1 MLKRLPQDGTFDQEA
16 PLDLL
21 IKRVPRD
28 QTFYSYDLSAATDR
42 LPLDVQ
48 RDILNKLNPLLG
60 SIWYYLLKDIP
71 YFYNGS
77 YLKYAVGQPM
87 GAYSSFAMLALT
99 HHVLVRHAALK
110 AGIHNFK
117 DYALLGDDIVIAND
131 AVASNYLE
139 LMITLGVKINLSKSV
154 VSKDI
159 AEFAKK

>member
-21 IKRVPRD
+21 IKRTPKD

-48 RDILNKLNPLLG
+48 RDILNSLNPLLG
-60 SIWYYLLKDIP
+60 SVWYYLLKDIP
-71 YFYNGS
+71 YFYNGK

-131 AVASNYLE
+131 VVASNYLE
-139 LMITLGVKINLSKSV
+139 LMMTLGVKINLSKSV